1 MPTYEHRQF
10 SPGILLVLA
19 VVGYALYRTGFSGP
33 DTTAHLTAAAVVA
46 AMCVGFIQLSTRVD
60 ARGVSWSFT
69 VGAPGGRIAFEDIAD
84 AQMTTTR
91 FWEGWGIH
99 WTWIHGWLWN
109 VAGFQGV
116 LIRKRDGRMVTLG
129 TDDPQGLYD
138 AIRSHVA

>member
-10 SPGILLVLA
+10 SPGLLLVLA
-19 VVGYALYRTGFSGP
+19 VVGY
-33 DTTAHLTAAAVVA
+33 
-46 AMCVGFIQLSTRVD
+46 RVD

-69 VGAPGGRIAFEDIAD
+69 AGIPGGVIPFEDIAD
-84 AQMTTTR
+84 ALITTTR

-99 WTWIHGWLWN
+99 WTIIHGWLWN

-116 LIRKRDGRMVTLG
+116 LIRKRNGRVVTLG

-138 AIRSHVA
+138 AIRAHVGS